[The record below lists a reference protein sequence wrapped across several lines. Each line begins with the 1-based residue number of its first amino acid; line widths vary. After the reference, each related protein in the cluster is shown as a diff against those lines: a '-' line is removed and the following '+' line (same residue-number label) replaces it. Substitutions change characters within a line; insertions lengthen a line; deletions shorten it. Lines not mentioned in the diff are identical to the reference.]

1 MTAVQDAPSI
11 MTRLRDDTR
20 ALHDAAE
27 KSGFQ
32 QALFA
37 GTLPRER
44 FVESLAQLFCVHRA
58 LEAHLRAA
66 ATTSPAIRAVV
77 HDYQFQEPHLRDDLQ
92 HFGRDADSAE
102 PLPAARELIAA
113 IDRAAREN
121 PVALL
126 GFHYVLEGS
135 KNGAKFLAERVR
147 RAYNLDG
154 PAGTRSLDPYGPR
167 QRELWGTF
175 RQNMDAVGF
184 SQAEMVAIL
193 DAAAATFSGLT
204 DLYNGMYSGN

>member
-37 GTLPRER
+37 GSLPRER
-44 FVESLAQLFCVHRA
+44 FVESLAQLLCIHRA
-58 LEAHLRAA
+58 LEAHLRTAA
-66 ATTSPAIRAVV
+66 ATSPAVGTVV
-77 HDYQFQEPHLRDDLQ
+77 RDYQFQEPHLREDLR
-92 HFGRDADSAE
+92 HFGRDAESAV
-102 PLPAARELIAA
+102 PLPATREMISS

-147 RAYNLDG
+147 TAYGLNGAD
-154 PAGTRSLDPYGPR
+154 GTRSLDPYGPR
-167 QRELWGTF
+167 QRELWGAF
-175 RQNMDAVGF
+175 RQSMDAAGF
-184 SQAEMVAIL
+184 SQAEMAAIL
-193 DAAAATFSGLT
+193 DAAATTFTGLT

>member
-1 MTAVQDAPSI
+1 MNAVQDAPSI

-44 FVESLAQLFCVHRA
+44 FVESLAQLFCIHRA

-66 ATTSPAIRAVV
+66 TPNSPPIDAVV
-77 HDYQFQEPHLRDDLQ
+77 REYQFQEPHLREDLR
-92 HFGRDADSAE
+92 HFGRDAESAI
-102 PLPAARELIAA
+102 PLSATREMISA

-147 RAYNLDG
+147 TAYGLNGTD
-154 PAGTRSLDPYGPR
+154 GTRSLDPYGPR
-167 QRELWGTF
+167 QRELWGAF
-175 RQNMDAVGF
+175 RQSMDAVGF
-184 SQAEMVAIL
+184 SQAEMAAIL
-193 DAAAATFSGLT
+193 DAAATTFTGLT
-204 DLYNGMYSGN
+204 DLYNGMYSGK